1 MTSPFRIGESVS
13 KMAVFN
19 ADAIRSF
26 AVATGDVSPLHHDAK
41 FASSTR
47 FGGLIVSGGQL
58 SALMMG
64 MVAAFLTAR
73 RAGLGL
79 EFDFKFKKAVIAGES
94 FTADWKIV
102 AIEPAA
108 KYGGDVIEIEGSV
121 VNDKGEVCVAA
132 RSRSLSLPDEM
143 LVLS

>member
-1 MTSPFRIGESVS
+1 MTSPFKVGESVS
-13 KMAVFN
+13 KMAVFDD
-19 ADAIRSF
+19 DAIQSF
-26 AVATGDVSPLHHDAK
+26 AVATGDMSPLHHDVT

-64 MVAAFLTAR
+64 MVATFLTAR

-79 EFDFKFKKAVIAGES
+79 EFDFKFKKAVAAGES
-94 FTADWKIV
+94 FTAEWKIV
-102 AIEPAA
+102 AIEPTA
-108 KYGGDVIEIEGSV
+108 KYGGDVIELEGGV
-121 VNDKGEVCVAA
+121 VNEKGEVCAAA
-132 RSRSLSLPDEM
+132 RSRSLSLPEEM